1 MLRWHRD
8 GFLQKMTT
16 VFFLF
21 AAGVWDDQDA
31 FETLNFDEKMQ
42 GYRHM
47 KFLAKHF

>member
-1 MLRWHRD
+1 MLRWHQD

-16 VFFLF
+16 FSLF
-21 AAGVWDDQDA
+21 AAGAWDDQDA

-47 KFLAKHF
+47 KALAKYF